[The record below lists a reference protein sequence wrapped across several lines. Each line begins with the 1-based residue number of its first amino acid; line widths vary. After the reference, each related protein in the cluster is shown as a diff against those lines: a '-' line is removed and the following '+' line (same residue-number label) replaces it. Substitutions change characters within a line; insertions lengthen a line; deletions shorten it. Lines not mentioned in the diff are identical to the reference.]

1 MGREEKKKRR
11 NACTFLS
18 LDVLL
23 KFVRH
28 LSPPFPSLMIPAES
42 LWGMASVARLAFTFP
57 APGILGYASGDYEA
71 HHSKSSCGSLPLYL
85 FLSCFLPPLQ
95 STPLLSSFLLLLY
108 FCIRRHSLSHSS
120 SPSSFLPTSLSL
132 SLILFD
138 LARMISSV
146 EGEKKNAC
154 TGGGGIFLLTYS
166 LYVKSR
172 GFFLSPPTPPL
183 HAHPPSH
190 PLG

>member
-1 MGREEKKKRR
+1 
-11 NACTFLS
+11 
-18 LDVLL
+18 
-23 KFVRH
+23 
-28 LSPPFPSLMIPAES
+28 MIPAES
-42 LWGMASVARLAFTFP
+42 LWGTASVARLAFTFP

-138 LARMISSV
+138 LARMISSA
-146 EGEKKNAC
+146 EGEKKKC
-154 TGGGGIFLLTYS
+154 MHRRGGDLFINLFI
-166 LYVKSR
+166 VCEIKR
-172 GFFLSPPTPPL
+172 FFPLSPPL
-183 HAHPPSH
+183 HPPPPPH